1 MKKKKKILVTGAYK
15 FIRIY
20 LLKLYLKKDRLNY
33 KILKRG
39 NLCDDM
45 GTIERINETNS
56 MIKNIQ
62 NRLCTAIKIIHGVIY
77 LEKFIKKN
85 LIYEE
90 NFF

>member
-1 MKKKKKILVTGAYK
+1 MEKKKTILVTSAYK

-77 LEKFIKKN
+77 LKN
-85 LIYEE
+85 LSKKI
-90 NFF
+90 